1 MQRSR
6 LRRNQ
11 AVRKRSRV
19 TSIKD
24 LAQWQ
29 KLVNKLGDK
38 LLVAHFFAVS
48 ESITFS
54 TYFMEAHGSTTG
66 SMVSF
71 AVMNAIECNR
81 AS

>member
-48 ESITFS
+48 ESITVLMILWKHWFEGLLCS
-54 TYFMEAHGSTTG
+54 NERQ
-66 SMVSF
+66 SMQS
-71 AVMNAIECNR
+71 NLR
-81 AS
+81 S